1 MEYTRLVYRSPRLVR
16 EYPLLLS
23 AAICEILPALLLLT
37 NLLTLLNEENFPPR
51 TGDNVWCLAQLVIH
65 RFIFDREELARVA
78 EDCDAALP
86 VENSAKALR

>member
-37 NLLTLLNEENFPPR
+37 NLLTLLHKEDFPPR
-51 TGDNVWCLAQLVIH
+51 TGDNVWCLAQLVVH
-65 RFIFDREELARVA
+65 RFMFDREELARVM
-78 EDCDAALP
+78 EECDVALP
-86 VENSAKALR
+86 VENNTKALG